1 MANSNVTNKENY
13 TQMPI
18 PYKRLNRVTLD
29 VDEVMYDFAELRV
42 YMNSYAHYVGQRIA
56 VTPSSTNSEYCV
68 IMQVN
73 KNDKLDIVE
82 IDGGLKSTVELHFE
96 TLNTSSG
103 SQKALM
109 VGYRNGSLTQK
120 QKDNNLFILDGDPNV
135 YSVIGLAEYVKGFTG
150 NELEIYMRD
159 IVNDSLS
166 KINSDINS
174 LRSAFN
180 SYDRKEFFVVVYEL
194 FD

>member
-18 PYKRLNRVTLD
+18 PYKRLNRVPLD
-29 VDEVMYDFAELRV
+29 VDEVMYDFNELRV

-96 TLNTSSG
+96 TLSTSSG

-120 QKDNNLFILDGDPNV
+120 QKDNNSFILDGDPNV
-135 YSVIGLAEYVKGFTG
+135 YSVIGLAEYVKGFISG
-150 NELEIYMRD
+150 ELEIYMRD
-159 IVNDSLS
+159 IVNDNLS

-174 LRSAFN
+174 LKSAFN

>member
-18 PYKRLNRVTLD
+18 QYKRLNRVQLD
-29 VDEVMYDFAELRV
+29 VDEVMYNFAELRV

>member
-18 PYKRLNRVTLD
+18 PYKRLNRVPLD
-29 VDEVMYDFAELRV
+29 VDEVMYNFAELRV

-135 YSVIGLAEYVKGFTG
+135 YSVIGLAEYVKGFISD
-150 NELEIYMRD
+150 ELEIYMRD
-159 IVNDSLS
+159 IVNDNLS
-166 KINSDINS
+166 KINSDIDS

>member
-18 PYKRLNRVTLD
+18 PYKRLNRVPLD
-29 VDEVMYDFAELRV
+29 VDEVMYNFAELRV

-166 KINSDINS
+166 KINSDIYS
-174 LRSAFN
+174 FTILLSSTF
-180 SYDRKEFFVVVYEL
+180 
-194 FD
+194 